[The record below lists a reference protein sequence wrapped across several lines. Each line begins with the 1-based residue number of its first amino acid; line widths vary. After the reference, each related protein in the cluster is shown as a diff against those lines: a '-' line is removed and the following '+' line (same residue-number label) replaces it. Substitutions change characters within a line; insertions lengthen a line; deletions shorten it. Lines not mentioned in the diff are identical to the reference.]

1 MREIPDKSRFFSFDL
16 TKSGDFSASPPLSV
30 KDKEYVAGDVV
41 DKSLVRQLHRSVMT
55 SVVDITCRMAVARF
69 AFCQCWLECFGC
81 CFCFPLRCGFLATV
95 SVFHHWSVFHHY
107 AQICDFRN
115 TDMMTP
121 TNTRVFG
128 LEKYGKILVITP
140 QGDASGFRY
149 TEIHKDTNSI
159 CDLVGRGQVSSVIID
174 LGQVTILGSI
184 IISSIIKI
192 ARTINGGHGTACFCQ
207 ASPSMREVIHSM
219 SLTKL
224 WPYYETL
231 DRAIASCPNEDDLD
245 GDE

>member
-1 MREIPDKSRFFSFDL
+1 
-16 TKSGDFSASPPLSV
+16 
-30 KDKEYVAGDVV
+30 
-41 DKSLVRQLHRSVMT
+41 
-55 SVVDITCRMAVARF
+55 
-69 AFCQCWLECFGC
+69 
-81 CFCFPLRCGFLATV
+81 
-95 SVFHHWSVFHHY
+95 
-107 AQICDFRN
+107 
-115 TDMMTP
+115 MMTP

-128 LEKYGKILVITP
+128 LEKYGKILVVTP

-149 TEIHKDTNSI
+149 TEIHQDTNAI
-159 CDLVGRGQVSSVIID
+159 CDLIGRENVSNLIID

-224 WPYYETL
+224 WPYFETL
-231 DRAIASCPNEDDLD
+231 DEAIGSCP
-245 GDE
+245 GDEDVDEA